1 MNLKL
6 DGPTCK
12 TIWSCHFERDESGV
26 LKKTI
31 KCTEICEKL
40 QCIIGND
47 KIVILFSW
55 LKTLKA
61 FESANYETV
70 KITARNNLYQDRID
84 KIFKIFKLFKWLK
97 CNCST
102 NYFINLNKLNHF
114 SYCTRL
120 VQSKQADYKLMI
132 SSLTLQDK

>member
-1 MNLKL
+1 MDLLERFKYAIGRQLHSSDDRIHSKYAQKVKDRIFFSHERKAKLMNLKL
-6 DGPTCK
+6 DGPTCN

-84 KIFKIFKLFKWLK
+84 KIFKIFKLFK
-97 CNCST
+97 
-102 NYFINLNKLNHF
+102 
-114 SYCTRL
+114 
-120 VQSKQADYKLMI
+120 
-132 SSLTLQDK
+132 